1 MKELIQLNIFL
12 LPIIFFLNLN
22 FTFSQIKDFR
32 ISTLNNTDGLSQ
44 NQVLCIYEDSKG
56 LLWIGTQDG
65 LNLYDGYKFKV
76 FRHEPGNTNSLLD
89 YAVNT
94 ICETDTG
101 IFWIGT
107 RAGLSKYDL
116 RSGKFI
122 HYIHNPD
129 SSNSLVD
136 NYVWEILKDSDGNLW
151 IGTRNGLSHFNPS
164 TNTFT
169 NYKHDPSASFSI
181 SHNFILSIV
190 EDENKNIWIG
200 GRGGLDRYDMKQKKL
215 FNYKLFPEKPNDIS
229 LNGIMSLCFKNE
241 ILWIGSYSGM
251 YSINLKDLSEEKILI
266 KKHKLNGNVNQ
277 SVKSA
282 DDEHEQHFVR
292 SIFAGGDNTIWAGTY
307 GTGLIRYQPDTGKIK
322 FYKSRSNSESISEDY
337 LVSIHEDKQGVLWI
351 GTSASGL
358 NKFNR
363 SSERFQTIIIPEIE
377 GNEKSGISS
386 LLEDR
391 SGNLWVGTLSGNIVK
406 VTNQFSENIVL
417 RYYNTDKYLK
427 TYFDPIE
434 IRTFYED
441 KNGNI
446 WVGSF
451 GKGIYVIDP
460 GTDKIKRIIHDPN
473 NPISIASDFIHCIFE
488 SADGTIWV
496 GTSAG
501 GLNSFNPF
509 DDSFTHFRH
518 DPKNKKSISA
528 DEVTV
533 VCEDNHGFIWAGTSV
548 GGLNRFNRN
557 TGEFEHFIHDVSD
570 KNSISG
576 NRVIYLYVDK
586 KSNLWIGTFGG
597 GLNRWI
603 PEHNSFEYYSVKDG
617 LPSNIINYI
626 TEDASGNLWITTDKG
641 LCVFNVESK
650 LFKNYDVN
658 DGLQGNELFHASG
671 YASKVSRNI
680 YIGGVNGL
688 NIFNP
693 DDLSIQSRLSNIVF
707 TDFKIFNKSVQP
719 GEESGLKTNILY
731 ADEVTL
737 SHDENFIT
745 FEFASLDFNN
755 PDKNQYAYKMEGFNK
770 DWIQAGNQ
778 RFATYTNLDPGEYVF
793 HVKATN
799 SNGVWNEE
807 GISIRVV
814 LLPPWW
820 QTWWAYL
827 FYAVFII
834 SILYSLRQYEMKR
847 VKLRNELQLK
857 DFEARKL
864 QEVDQLKSHFFANIS
879 HEFRTPLTLILG
891 LLQKFEN
898 KTSEKKDL
906 EDYGVMKRNAVKL
919 LQLINQLLEFSKIES
934 GKAKLAASESDIVIF
949 VKRIFVSFA
958 SYAEQKKIKLQFNGK
973 EFNDKTDE
981 KINIFFDKDK
991 MEKIVSNL
999 VSNAVKYTPSGNE
1012 VDVKVFVQDNQL
1024 EIKVVNTGV
1033 TISKADLAHLFERYY
1048 KVHRSESGLFE
1059 GTGIGLALVKE
1070 LVELHKGII
1079 SVSSEYDVTD
1089 FSLKLPL
1096 GNEHLKAD
1104 EIFKHTEEK
1113 IVETFETISGFE
1125 VSEEIPAT
1133 AEDLVIKSGKD
1144 IILIVE
1150 DHSDLRKYIRENLTE
1165 NYQVIEAANG
1175 KDGFEKAIEV
1185 IPDLIISDVMM
1196 PEMDGYTFCK
1206 KVKTSETTNHIPV
1219 ILLTAKATT
1228 EDKLE
1233 GLELGADDYLIK
1245 PFNPEELKL
1254 RVRNLIKTREQLRQK
1269 FTSEMVLKPAEI
1281 VVPSLQVQ
1289 FMKKLKD
1296 IIELNLEDE
1305 DFGVDKL
1312 SDEMGMSRSQLHRK
1326 LKAVTNQSTTEFI
1339 RNFRLQRA
1347 AQLILQDAGSMGEI
1361 AYKVGFNSQA
1371 YFNKSF
1377 QEVFGCSPSEYRKS
1391 QKMN

>member
-1 MKELIQLNIFL
+1 MKELLHLNIL
-12 LPIIFFLNLN
+12 LILIIFFLNLN
-22 FTFSQIKDFR
+22 YTFSQIKDFHV
-32 ISTLNNTDGLSQ
+32 STLNIDDGLSQ
-44 NQVLCIYEDSKG
+44 NQVLCSYEDSKG

-94 ICETDTG
+94 VCETDTG

-116 RSGKFI
+116 RSDKFI

-136 NYVWEILKDSDGNLW
+136 NYVWDILKDSEGNLW
-151 IGTRNGLSHFNPS
+151 IGTRNGLSHFNLL
-164 TNTFT
+164 TKTFT
-169 NYKHDPSASFSI
+169 NYKHDPSTFNSI

-200 GRGGLDRYDMKQKKL
+200 GRGGLDRYDLRQKKF
-215 FNYKLFPEKPNDIS
+215 FNYKLFPEKPKEIS
-229 LNGIMSLCFKNE
+229 LNGIMSLCIKNE

-251 YSINLKDLSEEKILI
+251 YSVNLKDINEENVFIKRYMLS
-266 KKHKLNGNVNQ
+266 GDVNQ
-277 SVKSA
+277 SSQGTASRHK
-282 DDEHEQHFVR
+282 QHSVR
-292 SIFAGGDNTIWAGTY
+292 CIYAGGDNTIWAGTY

-322 FYKSRSNSESISEDY
+322 FYKHSSNSESISEDY
-337 LVSIHEDKQGVLWI
+337 LVSIHEDKHGVLWI

-358 NKFNR
+358 NKFNL
-363 SSERFQTIIIPEIE
+363 SSERFQTLIVPEID

-406 VTNQFSENIVL
+406 VTNQFSENAAL
-417 RYYNTDKYLK
+417 RYYNTDNYLK
-427 TYFDPIE
+427 TYFSPIE

-441 KNGNI
+441 KNRNI

-460 GTDKIKRIIHDPN
+460 GTDKIKRIVHDPN
-473 NPISIASDFIHCIFE
+473 NPKSIASDFIHCIFE

-496 GTSAG
+496 GTGAG
-501 GLNSFNPF
+501 GLNKLNPL
-509 DDSFTHFRH
+509 DDSFTHYRH
-518 DPKNKKSISA
+518 DPKNKKSISS
-528 DEVTV
+528 DEVTA
-533 VCEDNHGFIWAGTSV
+533 VCEDDQGFIWVGTSV

-557 TGEFEHFIHDVSD
+557 TGEFEHFIHNVTD
-570 KNSISG
+570 KKSISG
-576 NRVIYLYVDK
+576 NRIICLYVDK

-597 GLNRWI
+597 GLNKWI
-603 PEHNSFEYYSVKDG
+603 LKNNFFEYYSVKDG
-617 LPSNIINYI
+617 LPSNIIDYI

-650 LFKNYDVN
+650 SFKNYDVN
-658 DGLQGNELFHASG
+658 DGLQGNEFFHASG
-671 YASKVSRNI
+671 YASKVSGNI

-693 DDLSIQSRLSNIVF
+693 DKLSVKSKLANIVF
-707 TDFKIFNKSVQP
+707 TDFKIFNKSILP
-719 GEESGLKTNILY
+719 GEESGLKKNILY

-755 PDKNQYAYKMEGFNK
+755 PDKNQYAYKMEGFNN
-770 DWIQAGNQ
+770 DWIQASNQ
-778 RFATYTNLDPGEYVF
+778 IYATYTNLDPGEYVF

-799 SNGVWNEE
+799 SNGVWNEQ

-827 FYAVFII
+827 LYAVFII

-857 DFEARKL
+857 DFEAQKL

-898 KTSEKKDL
+898 KTTDKKDL
-906 EDYGVMKRNAVKL
+906 EDYGVMKGNAVRL
-919 LQLINQLLEFSKIES
+919 LQLINQLLELSKIES
-934 GKAKLAASESDIVIF
+934 GKAKLTASENDIVSF

-958 SYAEQKKIKLQFNGK
+958 SYPEQKKIKLLFN
-973 EFNDKTDE
+973 E
-981 KINIFFDKDK
+981 KNINEEPNETINLFFDKDK

-999 VSNAVKYTPSGNE
+999 VSNAVKYTPNGNDVE
-1012 VDVKVFVQDNQL
+1012 VKVFTQDNIAK
-1024 EIKVVNTGV
+1024 IKVVNTGV
-1033 TISKADLAHLFERYY
+1033 TISKSNLTHLFDRYY
-1048 KVHRSESGLFE
+1048 KVHRAESGLFE

-1079 SVSSEYDVTD
+1079 SVSSEYDVTE
-1089 FSLKLPL
+1089 FTIGFPL
-1096 GNEHLKAD
+1096 GNAHLNED
-1104 EIFKHTEEK
+1104 EIIHDSGEIISEEFEVFSVEEIKEEISAVSDEK
-1113 IVETFETISGFE
+1113 ITKDE
-1125 VSEEIPAT
+1125 
-1133 AEDLVIKSGKD
+1133 KD
-1144 IILIVE
+1144 IVLIVE
-1150 DHSDLRKYIRENLTE
+1150 DHSDLRKYIRENLSD
-1165 NYQVIEAANG
+1165 NYNVVEAPNG
-1175 KDGFEKAIEV
+1175 KEGLSKAVEI

-1206 KVKTSETTNHIPV
+1206 KVKTIETTNHIPV

-1254 RVRNLIKTREQLRQK
+1254 RVRNLIKIREQLRQK
-1269 FTSEMVLKPAEI
+1269 FTSEMVLKPAEV
-1281 VVPSLQVQ
+1281 VVPSTQVQ
-1289 FMKKLKD
+1289 FMEKIKS
-1296 IIELNLEDE
+1296 IIENNLEYE
-1305 DFGVDKL
+1305 RFGVDRL
-1312 SDEMGMSRSQLHRK
+1312 SAEMGMSRSQLHRK
-1326 LKAVTNQSTTEFI
+1326 LKAITNQSTTEFI

-1347 AQLILQDAGSMGEI
+1347 AQLILQDAGSMAEI

-1377 QEVFGCSPSEYRKS
+1377 QELFGCSPSEYKKTQR
-1391 QKMN
+1391 QN

>member
-1 MKELIQLNIFL
+1 
-12 LPIIFFLNLN
+12 
-22 FTFSQIKDFR
+22 
-32 ISTLNNTDGLSQ
+32 
-44 NQVLCIYEDSKG
+44 
-56 LLWIGTQDG
+56 
-65 LNLYDGYKFKV
+65 
-76 FRHEPGNTNSLLD
+76 
-89 YAVNT
+89 
-94 ICETDTG
+94 
-101 IFWIGT
+101 
-107 RAGLSKYDL
+107 
-116 RSGKFI
+116 
-122 HYIHNPD
+122 
-129 SSNSLVD
+129 
-136 NYVWEILKDSDGNLW
+136 
-151 IGTRNGLSHFNPS
+151 
-164 TNTFT
+164 
-169 NYKHDPSASFSI
+169 
-181 SHNFILSIV
+181 
-190 EDENKNIWIG
+190 
-200 GRGGLDRYDMKQKKL
+200 
-215 FNYKLFPEKPNDIS
+215 
-229 LNGIMSLCFKNE
+229 
-241 ILWIGSYSGM
+241 
-251 YSINLKDLSEEKILI
+251 
-266 KKHKLNGNVNQ
+266 
-277 SVKSA
+277 
-282 DDEHEQHFVR
+282 
-292 SIFAGGDNTIWAGTY
+292 
-307 GTGLIRYQPDTGKIK
+307 
-322 FYKSRSNSESISEDY
+322 
-337 LVSIHEDKQGVLWI
+337 
-351 GTSASGL
+351 
-358 NKFNR
+358 
-363 SSERFQTIIIPEIE
+363 
-377 GNEKSGISS
+377 
-386 LLEDR
+386 
-391 SGNLWVGTLSGNIVK
+391 
-406 VTNQFSENIVL
+406 
-417 RYYNTDKYLK
+417 
-427 TYFDPIE
+427 
-434 IRTFYED
+434 
-441 KNGNI
+441 
-446 WVGSF
+446 
-451 GKGIYVIDP
+451 
-460 GTDKIKRIIHDPN
+460 
-473 NPISIASDFIHCIFE
+473 
-488 SADGTIWV
+488 
-496 GTSAG
+496 
-501 GLNSFNPF
+501 
-509 DDSFTHFRH
+509 
-518 DPKNKKSISA
+518 
-528 DEVTV
+528 
-533 VCEDNHGFIWAGTSV
+533 
-548 GGLNRFNRN
+548 
-557 TGEFEHFIHDVSD
+557 
-570 KNSISG
+570 
-576 NRVIYLYVDK
+576 
-586 KSNLWIGTFGG
+586 
-597 GLNRWI
+597 
-603 PEHNSFEYYSVKDG
+603 
-617 LPSNIINYI
+617 
-626 TEDASGNLWITTDKG
+626 
-641 LCVFNVESK
+641 
-650 LFKNYDVN
+650 
-658 DGLQGNELFHASG
+658 
-671 YASKVSRNI
+671 
-680 YIGGVNGL
+680 
-688 NIFNP
+688 
-693 DDLSIQSRLSNIVF
+693 
-707 TDFKIFNKSVQP
+707 
-719 GEESGLKTNILY
+719 
-731 ADEVTL
+731 
-737 SHDENFIT
+737 
-745 FEFASLDFNN
+745 
-755 PDKNQYAYKMEGFNK
+755 
-770 DWIQAGNQ
+770 
-778 RFATYTNLDPGEYVF
+778 
-793 HVKATN
+793 
-799 SNGVWNEE
+799 
-807 GISIRVV
+807 
-814 LLPPWW
+814 
-820 QTWWAYL
+820 
-827 FYAVFII
+827 
-834 SILYSLRQYEMKR
+834 
-847 VKLRNELQLK
+847 
-857 DFEARKL
+857 
-864 QEVDQLKSHFFANIS
+864 
-879 HEFRTPLTLILG
+879 LILG